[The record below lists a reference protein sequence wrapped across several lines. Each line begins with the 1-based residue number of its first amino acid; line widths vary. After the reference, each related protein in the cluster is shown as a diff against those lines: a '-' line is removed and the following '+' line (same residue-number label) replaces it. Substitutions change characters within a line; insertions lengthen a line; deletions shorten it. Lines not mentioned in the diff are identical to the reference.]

1 MTGYAVRYAEG
12 HKQETRNRVL
22 KAASAAVR
30 AKGPDGLAVAEVM
43 AEAGLTHGGFYA
55 HFPNKQAL
63 IVAAVGEAFD
73 ESRRRFARLTEGL
86 DREAAVAAFVD
97 AYVSMAHR
105 GRVANGCPV
114 TALASELPRQPA
126 AVREA
131 FDAGVRGMVARVA
144 AWLPESEPDRE
155 GMAASIVAEMAGAV
169 TLSRAVADDALAER
183 LLADCRRSIKARMR
197 AQEDQSR

>member
-1 MTGYAVRYAEG
+1 MRYSDS
-12 HKQETRNRVL
+12 HKEETRKKVL
-22 KAASAAVR
+22 KAAAAAVR
-30 AKGPDGLAVAEVM
+30 AKGPDGVAVAEVM

-55 HFPNKQAL
+55 HFPNKEAM
-63 IVAAVGEAFD
+63 IVAAVAEAFD

-86 DREAAVAAFVD
+86 DREAAVTAFVD

-126 AVREA
+126 PVREA
-131 FDAGVRGMVARVA
+131 FDAGVRGMVGRIAG
-144 AWLPESEPDRE
+144 WLPEAEPDRE
-155 GMAASIVAEMAGAV
+155 GVAASIVAEMAGAV

-183 LLADCRRSIKARMR
+183 LLADCRRSIKARMG
-197 AQEDQSR
+197 APEGKPQ